1 MSFLHCPRMNLFTA
15 TCLLVLLS
23 LSCIECKDQ
32 CVMRGQC
39 AYDDMSELYMPCV
52 YNGDPVP
59 LKDQKSIDFLK
70 TVCPSL
76 KLDSDYNVCCDS
88 DQIKAFQKS
97 LDQLATLFMR
107 CPSCYHNLAN
117 VFCYLTCSPAQSR
130 FLKVT
135 DFIDNEGNKSVSGMS
150 YFLTDYFVQGMFN
163 SCSNV
168 QLSFTTEKAIKVA
181 CGGESNCTPRK
192 MFDYMGGHDP
202 SPYEINFYF
211 EQTDTINVNGTTFYP
226 MNATIIPCSQPVGP
240 GGVAC
245 SCVDCPCHPDPPTE
259 FPKNNTKLFGLP
271 LMESIMIIIYTLLA
285 IVIIGGFIYVRFQ
298 RRSEEDELLINDTIR
313 YGDMSVRARWGS
325 QLDAWLKSVFTRW
338 GLFCATNPVVILL
351 IAFGFFIF
359 AASGLYFFTVQ
370 TDPVQLWSSPNSQA
384 REQKDYFDS
393 HFGPFYR
400 TEQVIIKRKTGNPVV
415 GNNLTFSRVF
425 DRKFLHQILDLQ
437 NEITSLTAERHNHTI
452 KFKDICFAPID
463 EGRCMIQS
471 VVNWFQNDATH
482 LDYYKDTDDYLEFLK
497 NCTSNP
503 LYVQKKGLSCLGEYG
518 GPVFPYVALGGVGDE
533 NYSNASALI
542 LTFMV
547 RNYVNSKQVADAV
560 AWEAKFVEFMK
571 NFSHPDMEI
580 AFSSERSIQDELDRE
595 SSADEKTILI
605 SYLVMFAY
613 VSITLGQ
620 YNSWRSLFVNS
631 KLMLGLSGILI
642 VLASVVS
649 SLGIFSYLGVPATL
663 IIIEVIPFL
672 VLAVGVDNIFII
684 VQAYQ
689 RSRRGPLET
698 RQQHVGRVIGE
709 VTPSIFL
716 ASFAESICFF
726 LGGLSDM
733 PAVRVFALYSG
744 MALFIDFLLQMSCF
758 VALLSLDLARE
769 ESGRL
774 DICCCVK
781 VNANDAPNE
790 RKGILYHVFEKFYA
804 PFLMKDFVRCCIML
818 VFSAWI
824 CTSIAVIDRIDVGLD
839 QKLSMPKDSYVLK
852 YFQALEEYLSV
863 GPPVYFVIKDGF
875 NYSERE
881 DQDNLCSVAYCHRD
895 SLVSQI
901 SEASLFSNSTYIAHP
916 PMDWLDN
923 YISWAYDESGCCR
936 VYKNDTSK
944 FCPSNET
951 AKNCEGCGISDKKY
965 FRPFPNKFQSFLQY
979 FLRENPTPECPVAGH
994 AGFADALEVK
1004 NGNIGATHYMTYHT
1018 ILKTSD
1024 DFTQALRWA
1033 RRIAANITETFH
1045 QHELSGSVAEVFPY
1059 SIFYVFYE
1067 QYLTVSKDTVVSLA
1081 ISLIEI
1087 FIVTF
1092 LLMGLDYH
1100 SALIMVFTIMM
1111 IIFNLMGMMYFW
1123 DISLNAVSLV
1133 NLVMAVGISV
1143 EFCSHIIRSFAFN
1156 PEGTKIDRARNA
1168 VARMG
1173 SSVLS
1178 GITLTKFGG
1187 IVVLA
1192 FSKSQIFQVFY
1203 FRMYLGIVLIGAT
1216 HGLIFLP
1223 VFLSI
1228 VGPPIKQK
1236 FDRSRGNPLK
1246 ASLEDDNFNSEVSS
1260 VSEAIKS

>member
-1 MSFLHCPRMNLFTA
+1 MSNLRKRMNLFTA
-15 TCLLVLLS
+15 ACLAVLLS

-32 CVMRGQC
+32 CVARGQC
-39 AYDDMSELYMPCV
+39 AEDDVTGLQMPCV

-59 LKDQKSIDFLK
+59 LKDQTSQTFLK
-70 TVCPSL
+70 SVCPSL
-76 KLDSDYNVCCDS
+76 KLDSDFSVCCDS
-88 DQIKAFQKS
+88 EQIIAFRDNLDRLAS
-97 LDQLATLFMR
+97 LFIR

-117 VFCYLTCSPAQSR
+117 VFCYLVCSPLQSR

-135 DFIDNEGNKSVSGMS
+135 DFIGEGKNKSVTEMS
-150 YFLTDYFVQGMFN
+150 YFIAEQYVDGTFD

-168 QLSFTTEKAIKVA
+168 QLSFTTSKALPIA
-181 CGGESNCTPRK
+181 CGGVSDCTPVK
-192 MFDYMGGHDP
+192 WFNYMGAHDP
-202 SPYEINFYF
+202 SPYQINFNF
-211 EQTDTINVNGTTFYP
+211 TKTDIIDVNGTTFYP
-226 MNATIIPCSQPVGP
+226 MNDTIVPCSQPVGP
-240 GGVAC
+240 GGTAC
-245 SCVDCPCHPDPPTE
+245 SCVDCPCHPDPPPE
-259 FPKNNTKLFGLP
+259 FPSNNAKLFGLP
-271 LMESIMIIIYTLLA
+271 VMESVMIIIYIILA
-285 IVIIGGFIYVRFQ
+285 IVIIGCFIYTKCQ
-298 RRSEEDELLINDTIR
+298 RRSEEDELLINDVVR
-313 YGDMSVRARWGS
+313 YGDMSVCARWGS
-325 QLDAWLKSVFTRW
+325 RLDAWLKSVFTHW
-338 GLFCATNPVVILL
+338 GIFCATYPVVVLL
-351 IAFGFFIF
+351 LAFAFFIF

-370 TDPVQLWSSPNSQA
+370 ADPVKLWSSPNSQA
-384 REQKDYFDS
+384 REEKDYFDS

-400 TEQVIIKRKTGNPVV
+400 TEQVIIKRKTGNPVI
-415 GNNLTFSRVF
+415 GKNLTFSRVF
-425 DRKFLHQILDLQ
+425 DRKFLHQVLDLQ
-437 NEITSLTAERHNHTI
+437 NQITSLSAERHNHTI
-452 KFKDICFAPID
+452 KLKDICFAPIE
-463 EGRCMIQS
+463 EGRCMIMS
-471 VVNWFQNDATH
+471 AVNWFQNDAGH
-482 LDYYKDTDDYLEFLK
+482 LDYYKNIDDYLSYLQ

-503 LYVQKKGLSCLGEYG
+503 FYVQQKGLSCLGEYG
-518 GPVFPYVALGGVGDE
+518 GPIFPYVALGGVGDE
-533 NYSNASALI
+533 NYSNASSLI

-547 RNYVNSKQVADAV
+547 RNYVDSKQVANAV
-560 AWEAKFVEFMK
+560 AWEAKFIEFMK

-620 YNSWRSLFVNS
+620 YNSFSSIFVNS

-649 SLGIFSYLGVPATL
+649 SLGIFSYLGIPATL

-698 RQQHVGRVIGE
+698 RQQHIGRIIGE

-716 ASFAESICFF
+716 ASFAESTCFF
-726 LGGLSDM
+726 LGALSDM
-733 PAVRVFALYSG
+733 PAVHVFALYSG
-744 MALFIDFLLQMSCF
+744 MALFIDFLLQMTCF
-758 VALLSLDLARE
+758 VALLSLDIARE
-769 ESGRL
+769 ESHRL
-774 DICCCVK
+774 DICCCIK
-781 VNANDAPNE
+781 VNANNAP
-790 RKGILYHVFEKFYA
+790 RQGKGLLYHVFEKFYA
-804 PFLMKDFVRCCIML
+804 PFLMKDIVRCCVML

-852 YFQALEEYLSV
+852 YFTALEEYLSV
-863 GPPVYFVIKDGF
+863 GPPVYFVIKDGY
-875 NYSERE
+875 NYSELE
-881 DQDNLCSVAYCHRD
+881 DQNNLCSVAWCHRD
-895 SLVSQI
+895 SLVTQI
-901 SEASLFSNSTYIAHP
+901 SEASQFSDRTYIAHP

-923 YISWAYDESGCCR
+923 YISWAYDQSGCCR
-936 VYKNDTSK
+936 VYKNNTKK
-944 FCPSNET
+944 FCPSIEPD
-951 AKNCEGCGISDKKY
+951 KDCQGCAITDSKY
-965 FRPFPNKFQSFLQY
+965 FRPYPEKFQSYLMY
-979 FLRENPTPECPVAGH
+979 FLHENPTPKCPVAGH
-994 AGFADALEVK
+994 AGFADALEIK
-1004 NGNIGATHYMTYHT
+1004 NDRIGATHYMTYHT
-1018 ILKTSD
+1018 ILKNSD
-1024 DFTQALRWA
+1024 DYTQALRWA
-1033 RRIAANITETFH
+1033 RRIAKNITETLQAH
-1045 QHELSGSVAEVFPY
+1045 DKSGSTVEVFPY

-1067 QYLTVSKDTVVSLA
+1067 QYLTVSKDTVVSLT

-1100 SALIMVFTIMM
+1100 SALIMVFTIML

-1156 PEGTKIDRARNA
+1156 AEGTKIDRARNA

-1223 VFLSI
+1223 VFLSV

-1236 FDRSRGNPLK
+1236 YDRSGGNPLK
-1246 ASLEDDNFNSEVSS
+1246 GSEDDNFNSEVSS
-1260 VSEAIKS
+1260 VSDGIKS